1 MVFPQSIKSNTKKK
15 TAEEEEPNIHNER
28 EISVR
33 NFAAK
38 FKLYIMEEKRY
49 KLEIHSNPCKP
60 RENL

>member
-15 TAEEEEPNIHNER
+15 SAEEEHNIHNER

-38 FKLYIMEEKRY
+38 FKLYIIEEKRY
-49 KLEIHSNPCKP
+49 KLEIRSNPCKP

>member
-15 TAEEEEPNIHNER
+15 TAEEEENNIHNER

-49 KLEIHSNPCKP
+49 KLEIHSNPCKL

>member
-15 TAEEEEPNIHNER
+15 TAEEEEHNIHNER